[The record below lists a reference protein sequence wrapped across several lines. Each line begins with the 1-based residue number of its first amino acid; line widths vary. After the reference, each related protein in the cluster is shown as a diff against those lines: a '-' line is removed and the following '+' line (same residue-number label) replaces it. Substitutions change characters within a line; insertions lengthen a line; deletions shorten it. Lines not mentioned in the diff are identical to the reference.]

1 MLLNEAWRMLWSG
14 GSLLQGLQLTP
25 DSTMAGRADGPL
37 GSDKEPVRIDAQS
50 LIEMTSEVYEE
61 LRRLA
66 ASYLRSERSEHT
78 LRRTALVHEAFLRLA
93 DQPSLAWENRA
104 HFIGVFARIMRQ
116 TLTNYAIA
124 RTRQKRGGTDPL
136 EMALEFYDQRKI
148 DVTALDLALKEL
160 ESLDPRQG
168 QIVELRFFGG
178 LTVPEIASAMEIS
191 PATVKREWALAKIWL
206 RRELSRGI

>member
-1 MLLNEAWRMLWSG
+1 
-14 GSLLQGLQLTP
+14 LTP

-37 GSDKEPVRIDAQS
+37 EGDEEPVRIDAQS
-50 LIEMTSEVYEE
+50 LTEMTSEVYEE

-148 DVTALDLALKEL
+148 DVTALDLALKDL
-160 ESLDPRQG
+160 ESQDPRQG

-206 RRELSRGI
+206 RRELSRGT